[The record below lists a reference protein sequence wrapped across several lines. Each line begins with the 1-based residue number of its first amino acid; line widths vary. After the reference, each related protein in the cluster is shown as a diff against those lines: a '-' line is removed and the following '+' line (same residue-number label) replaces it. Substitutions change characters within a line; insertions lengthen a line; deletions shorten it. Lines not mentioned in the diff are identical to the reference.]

1 MTRFIGA
8 HFAES
13 FREKRTQADHL
24 ALYRR
29 LYDELFGALSIS
41 RVRSVSDDAITVLF
55 DGAKGSMAEIRF
67 ELQAGSDPEITGMR
81 IAQVE
86 VSMR

>member
-1 MTRFIGA
+1 
-8 HFAES
+8 
-13 FREKRTQADHL
+13 
-24 ALYRR
+24 
-29 LYDELFGALSIS
+29 
-41 RVRSVSDDAITVLF
+41 VSDDAITVLF